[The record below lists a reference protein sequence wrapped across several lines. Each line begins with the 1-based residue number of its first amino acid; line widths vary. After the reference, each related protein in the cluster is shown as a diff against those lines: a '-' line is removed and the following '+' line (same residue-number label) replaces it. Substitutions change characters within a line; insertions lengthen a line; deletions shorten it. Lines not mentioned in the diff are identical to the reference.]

1 MNRGVWIKLLAALA
15 ALAAAAAAWLVVIQV
30 LRDTI

>member
-15 ALAAAAAAWLVVIQV
+15 ALAAAVGAWLVVIQV